1 MKNIRRRLSAITV
14 AMLISGCVTVKTA
27 PEEVVKKQP
36 EEIENPFFG
45 DYSTDRIRGMWGI
58 CFTAST
64 SKNPMVP
71 PPLHAIYCDC
81 MVNKVRGRYS
91 QKHLASIHDT
101 KELNNIMSGIA
112 QECVDDVIDPVYPQK
127 PKPQAEETMEIYG

>member
-1 MKNIRRRLSAITV
+1 MKRTILSCIIFFLV
-14 AMLISGCVTVKTA
+14 GCKSA
-27 PEEVVKKQP
+27 PYEPKKVSPKQP
-36 EEIENPFFG
+36 EEIENPYFG
-45 DYSTDRIRGMWGI
+45 DYSTDRVRGMWGI

-81 MVNKVRGRYS
+81 MVDKVRGSYS
-91 QKHLASIHDT
+91 QKHLASNHNT

-112 QECVDDVIDPVYPQK
+112 QECVDEVINPVYPQPNR
-127 PKPQAEETMEIYG
+127 PKAEKTTGIYGRL